1 MDEDKYTKFPNE
13 LLEAIMSYRFSP
25 TQMAVLLYIV
35 RKTYGWGKH
44 EDQISI
50 SKMATSIGRYR
61 STTMAAVSD
70 LAKLNVI
77 EIEKEG
83 SGRPNTMR
91 ILDPKDWD
99 RPVLETGHVLKSG
112 HVLKTGQVG
121 VRKSGQG
128 GVLKNGQV
136 PVRKSGHTKEKKE
149 INKEIYKESQNP
161 KKKGWGDFEEH
172 NYNWDMIESL
182 LGRKIREEN

>member
-1 MDEDKYTKFPNE
+1 
-13 LLEAIMSYRFSP
+13 
-25 TQMAVLLYIV
+25 
-35 RKTYGWGKH
+35 
-44 EDQISI
+44 
-50 SKMATSIGRYR
+50 
-61 STTMAAVSD
+61 
-70 LAKLNVI
+70 
-77 EIEKEG
+77 
-83 SGRPNTMR
+83 MR
-91 ILDPKDWD
+91 ILDPKNWD

-172 NYNWDMIESL
+172 NYNWDTIEAL